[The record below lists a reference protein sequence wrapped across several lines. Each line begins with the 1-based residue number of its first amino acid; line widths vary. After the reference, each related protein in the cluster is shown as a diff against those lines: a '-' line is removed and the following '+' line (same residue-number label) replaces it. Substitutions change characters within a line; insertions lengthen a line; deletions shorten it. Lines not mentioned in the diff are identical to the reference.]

1 MLFSFAVCSGLF
13 IVTLVEERSKRLR
26 HVLKVVGVNTGSYF
40 FGNLFADVLLF
51 MICTAIFIA
60 LLYPL
65 GLAYI
70 YRDWLNAL
78 GIISSFGFALIC
90 LTYLASFVFSNPIY
104 AFNKIGM
111 WYLIIGL
118 VLPMV
123 LTLILALILIGLT
136 RSGDWIF
143 VWMYIL
149 MIDPF
154 WPLAQS
160 LTYVIQY

>member
-13 IVTLVEERSKRLR
+13 IVTLVDERSKRLR

-40 FGNLFADVLLF
+40 VGNLLADVLLF

-70 YRDWLNAL
+70 YRDWANAL

-118 VLPMV
+118 VLPLV
-123 LTLILALILIGLT
+123 LTLIIALIGLGF
-136 RSGDWIF
+136 SDPVAWIYG
-143 VWMYIL
+143 WMYFL
-149 MIDPF
+149 LIDPF